1 MEIEDKFKL
10 RPTISASDKDFR
22 SKIGLE
28 LWEKIKSRTFR
39 DDRYKCQGCEFEPYD
54 VAPDK
59 VLDVH
64 LVEENV
70 ENLEDSKFRTFCK
83 LCHVIE
89 HADAAIQNE
98 YVLLVNSQFS
108 QGELVNICRNG
119 SASSYIECGDI
130 RKLRKP
136 LADFLD
142 ELKDG
147 RALEGKV
154 KFIFTEKY
162 LKKFGI

>member
-1 MEIEDKFKL
+1 MEVDDKFEL

-22 SKIGLE
+22 NKVGPE

-39 DDRYKCQGCEFEPYD
+39 DDGHKCQGCGFEPYD
-54 VAPDK
+54 VIPDK

-64 LVEENV
+64 LVEENF
-70 ENLEDSKFRTFCK
+70 ENPEDSKFRTSCK
-83 LCHVIE
+83 LCHIIE

-98 YVLLVNSQFS
+98 YVTLVNSQFS

-119 SASSYIECGDI
+119 ALSSHIECGDI
-130 RKLRKP
+130 RVLRKTLP
-136 LADFLD
+136 DFLE